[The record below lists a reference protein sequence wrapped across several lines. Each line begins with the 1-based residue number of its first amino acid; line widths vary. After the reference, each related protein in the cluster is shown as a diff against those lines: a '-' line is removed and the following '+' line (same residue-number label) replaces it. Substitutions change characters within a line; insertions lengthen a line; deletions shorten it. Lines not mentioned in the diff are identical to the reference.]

1 METLARE
8 NLAEWKRILAYWEKY
23 TPDYERGGFH
33 GRVTYENQPV
43 LDAPRSIIL
52 ISRVLWTF
60 SLAYR
65 HFKRRKY
72 LVLADRAYHYLYN
85 HFRDSKNGGVYWS
98 VTALGAPLETRK
110 QLYGHSFAIYGL
122 SEYYAASKFL
132 PALDFAKELFQVVD
146 KHGYDSSKGGYFEAF
161 GSDWSVVDDL
171 ILSKMPWNKS
181 QNTHL
186 HIIEAFTNLYRVWPD
201 ALLRQ
206 RVIHLTDAFLDKL
219 ISPDTYRLR
228 LFFDQNWKPKDETIS
243 YGHDIEASWLL
254 WETAEVLGD
263 QERSERVKKV
273 CLKMAEAACT
283 GLGEDGALDYE
294 FDPATGHRNQDRSW
308 WVLAEQMVGF
318 LNAYQLSGES
328 HFRVKADK
336 SWAFIKMYF
345 IDRQKGD
352 WYGTVKVDHSQ
363 VKGDKV
369 SFWKCPYHNSRAC
382 YEVVR
387 RLSNKH

>member
-1 METLARE
+1 M
-8 NLAEWKRILAYWEKY
+8 
-23 TPDYERGGFH
+23 
-33 GRVTYENQPV
+33 V
-43 LDAPRSIIL
+43 
-52 ISRVLWTF
+52 
-60 SLAYR
+60 
-65 HFKRRKY
+65 
-72 LVLADRAYHYLYN
+72 
-85 HFRDSKNGGVYWS
+85 
-98 VTALGAPLETRK
+98 
-110 QLYGHSFAIYGL
+110 
-122 SEYYAASKFL
+122 
-132 PALDFAKELFQVVD
+132 
-146 KHGYDSSKGGYFEAF
+146 
-161 GSDWSVVDDL
+161 
-171 ILSKMPWNKS
+171 
-181 QNTHL
+181 
-186 HIIEAFTNLYRVWPD
+186 
-201 ALLRQ
+201 
-206 RVIHLTDAFLDKL
+206 HLTDAFLDKL

-263 QERSERVKKV
+263 HERSERVKKV
-273 CLKMAEAACT
+273 CLKMAEAACS

-328 HFRVKADK
+328 HYRAKADK
-336 SWAFIKMYF
+336 SWEFIKMYF

>member
-33 GRVTYENQPV
+33 GRVIYENQPV

-110 QLYGHSFAIYGL
+110 QLYGHAFAIYGL

-146 KHGYDSSKGGYFEAF
+146 KHGYDSSQGGYFEAF

-228 LFFDQNWKPKDETIS
+228 LFFDQSWKPKDETIS

-263 QERSERVKKV
+263 HERSERVKKV
-273 CLKMAEAACT
+273 CLKMAEAACS

-328 HFRVKADK
+328 HFRAKADK
-336 SWAFIKMYF
+336 SWEFIKMYF